1 MDLDGR
7 VALITGA
14 ARGIG
19 AAIAKLMSDAG
30 ARVAI
35 VDLDAEGAEE
45 TAGTLATQAIG
56 VCADASDEAAMRSA
70 LERVVAKFGA
80 LDILVNN
87 AGIGGPD
94 THAAQVSLE
103 IPLTELSAED
113 WDAQLRTNLRTVF
126 VSSRAAIPHLGRG
139 SSIVNIASIAAL
151 MPSVSMPAYGA
162 AKAGVIHLTR
172 TLARQ
177 LAGRGIR
184 VNAICPGYLWTRA
197 WQMIASQIQGANPA
211 YEKFTA
217 RQIFDDVIRNSVPLG
232 REQTPDDVGHLVVFL
247 CSDKGKNITGQAL
260 TIDGGATLGGRKQ
273 RDATT

>member
-70 LERVVAKFGA
+70 VERVVAKFGA

-94 THAAQVSLE
+94 AHAAQASLE
-103 IPLTELSAED
+103 IPLTELSAEG

>member
-35 VDLDAEGAEE
+35 VDLDAEGAAK

-56 VCADASDEAAMRSA
+56 VGADASDEAAMRSA
-70 LERVVAKFGA
+70 VDRVVAKFGA

-94 THAAQVSLE
+94 THAAKASLE
-103 IPLTELSAED
+103 IPLTELPAED

-126 VSSRAAIPHLGRG
+126 VSSRAAIPHLGHG

-197 WQMIASQIQGANPA
+197 WQMIASQIQGTNPA

>member
-56 VCADASDEAAMRSA
+56 VCADASDEAAMHSA
-70 LERVVAKFGA
+70 VERVVAKFGA

-94 THAAQVSLE
+94 THAAQASLE
-103 IPLTELSAED
+103 IPLTELSAEG

-126 VSSRAAIPHLGRG
+126 VSSRATIPHLGRG

>member
-45 TAGTLATQAIG
+45 TAETLATQAIG

-70 LERVVAKFGA
+70 VERVVAKFGA

-94 THAAQVSLE
+94 THAAQASLE
-103 IPLTELSAED
+103 IPLTELSAEG

-126 VSSRAAIPHLGRG
+126 VSSRVAIPHLGRG

-232 REQTPDDVGHLVVFL
+232 REQTPDDVGHMVVFL